1 MSREWDHNDKINICQ
16 QYPSTNICQINQSWE
31 QYDNHSLGCLY
42 NTPLLVYPSNRRH
55 NCQPK
60 HNVAMYD
67 PLCAVYH
74 VTGTLLFYILP
85 RLHRVTLHST
95 TSVPCY
101 FTFHQDCTL
110 LFYSVPRLNIFWSS
124 VTKAHFI
131 IPKPVAPKSACLIA
145 RVHHI
150 VTTGVGNYS
159 NATDCTCVMFTPI
172 SIISQMIQ
180 MLKCGRQAHSDLTD
194 LLLLHG
200 RKTGWKDS
208 RDRRMLEAN
217 WPWQVAVGKSLSG
230 LNTG

>member
-1 MSREWDHNDKINICQ
+1 MKTTHLAVCTIHSYWCTRQTGDTSVNPNTMWWCMAHSVPNITSQAPCYFTFHQ
-16 QYPSTNICQINQSWE
+16 DS
-31 QYDNHSLGCLY
+31 
-42 NTPLLVYPSNRRH
+42 
-55 NCQPK
+55 
-60 HNVAMYD
+60 
-67 PLCAVYH
+67 
-74 VTGTLLFYILP
+74 TLLFYILP

-110 LFYSVPRLNIFWSS
+110 LFYIVPRLNIFWSS

-131 IPKPVAPKSACLIA
+131 IPTPVAPESACLIA

-180 MLKCGRQAHSDLTD
+180 ALKCGRQAHRNMTD

-200 RKTGWKDS
+200 RKIGWKDS
-208 RDRRMLEAN
+208 RERRMREAN